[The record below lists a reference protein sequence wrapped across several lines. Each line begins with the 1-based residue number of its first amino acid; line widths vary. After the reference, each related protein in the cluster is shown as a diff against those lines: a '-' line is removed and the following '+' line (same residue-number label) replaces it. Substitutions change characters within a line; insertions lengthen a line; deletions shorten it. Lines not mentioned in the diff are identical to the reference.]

1 MCISC
6 IPLGKDLFVRLL
18 QEALSRYADIDRRHV
33 ETKLLSQEDGNI
45 TFNNIKI
52 VPQKFELSSSN
63 DGYRKIL
70 LLEGEISK
78 LTIGWRW
85 SSFMVLEESWIRLE
99 GVDLTGTIVVERQEE
114 NGQKCND
121 EEFQQKAPTNC
132 KSGLLHSIAR
142 EYDHFM
148 TSMKDIIP
156 SSQMIQQV
164 IFHLT
169 NTLSITL
176 TGLKF
181 YIRTSDDEITHQRL
195 GNPPFRLVL
204 GFDRF
209 EFLPLSPNSE
219 NGKRRTSTVKTNRFV
234 HIGLDAFHI
243 EIIDFEDSAVKEGK
257 RLPVVDPP
265 FSYAATLRRVYGTRF
280 VDTMYGFEIVGQ
292 PTEQGKGS
300 VQLDCTHGI
309 TINAGTRQMLALNAF
324 QTLFFGTLTPSEQE
338 EHPPTPQSLDKQT
351 TSDSQVQPLS
361 QGQYTTTFS
370 QIPCAL
376 IYIIVI
382 VATWTIFSD
391 LCEIGRADSGSIF
404 GFSNKEADQRVWLK
418 RLSLFYHCARAAGC
432 TLVVV
437 FSRKLLTALN
447 QPASEAWLKSSDNRE
462 LQRSPAV
469 YRLPIPSLTINAS
482 NDVRVKFVDVSILGR
497 LDFEVSNVSAEKF
510 EGSSPDVASNSGMR
524 LKGSGMRIAINQ
536 NGALVNLDSINELY
550 VPGQV
555 HMTEPLL
562 GTVVRWNKGIV
573 QLKMKSFVGTSLKN
587 PKKKTTELS
596 TSDNKIGTKQW
607 REMKRLFRPRYREKL
622 SNPFR
627 ILGNAS
633 HINDNGSMIQK
644 MDWSQDR
651 KDTPKKVEIRRL
663 MYEDIETELSLLK
676 DLAIKFE
683 KIPVK
688 THVRSL
694 RLYKNSFRGSEA
706 VDFMLGMDST
716 KSRRTVIE
724 TLRQMQTDFKLFEDV
739 TIDFLS
745 IQDDYEKLYH
755 FIPENERTNW
765 SGEHALVRPQTPDNV
780 CDTVA
785 SSRDESTLPF
795 KLQLFVEEVLLKDEK
810 KQFVF
815 TLRSGFAYVR
825 PCPHLSALDVILS
838 FDLIGN
844 DVFLIGN
851 GRIRGFFHPE
861 LPREILKMQVS
872 VDVFRA
878 TTGYSVESW
887 MDNLGFKLE
896 EDDDEDKESSWA
908 DGSWRLPYVYI
919 APFSLNLVLKGFI
932 AMNDSKDKSIR
943 VDDFFGT
950 KNTTSNS
957 LIFYFVTVVLGRTPG
972 MLQNV
977 KFLGMDVTDMAGV
990 GTGMTVGARFIP
1002 GGEYMALAALATVDL
1017 ATGAA
1022 AAGKESRGRPD
1033 DKYVF
1038 GDITRGMR
1046 YFLKDTIR
1054 KGALSRGKSYHDF
1067 YDADDKVKVD
1077 PADFVVGAT
1086 EETEKYLDR
1095 NKARF
1100 VGATVGCVATITL
1113 SVFFTPWVG
1122 VGAGLLAGQGT
1133 TYFITFAEKKIND
1146 LRDKNGTSTKTTT
1159 HENDLG
1165 LSIVSNDSPTQKRTN
1180 RLRNR
1185 RNQQHDHRW

>member
-1 MCISC
+1 M
-6 IPLGKDLFVRLL
+6 LGKDLFVRLL
-18 QEALSRYADIDRRHV
+18 QEALSRYVDIDRRHV
-33 ETKLLSQEDGNI
+33 ETKLLSQEDGNV

-78 LTIGWRW
+78 LTIGLRW
-85 SSFMVLEESWIRLE
+85 SSFMILEESWIRLE
-99 GVDLTGTIVVERQEE
+99 GVDLTGMIIVERQEE

-121 EEFQQKAPTNC
+121 GEFQQKAPTK
-132 KSGLLHSIAR
+132 KSGLLHSFAR

-148 TSMKDIIP
+148 TFMKDIIP

-181 YIRTSDDEITHQRL
+181 YIRTSDDKITRQRL

-204 GFDRF
+204 GFDLF

-219 NGKRRTSTVKTNRFV
+219 NGKRRTSTVETNRFV
-234 HIGLDAFHI
+234 HIGLDAFYMD
-243 EIIDFEDSAVKEGK
+243 IIDFEDSAVKEGK

-300 VQLDCTHGI
+300 IQFDCTHGI

-324 QTLFFGTLTPSEQE
+324 QALFFGTLTPSDKE

-370 QIPCAL
+370 QILCAL
-376 IYIIVI
+376 VYIIVT
-382 VATWTIFSD
+382 VATWTIVSD
-391 LCEIGRADSGSIF
+391 LFEIGRADSGSIL

-437 FSRKLLTALN
+437 FSRKLLTALK
-447 QPASEAWLKSSDNRE
+447 QPASEAWLKSSDNRA

-469 YRLPIPSLTINAS
+469 YRLPITSLTINTS
-482 NDVRVKFVDVSILGR
+482 NDVRVKFIDVSILGR
-497 LDFEVSNVSAEKF
+497 LDFEVSNFSAEHF
-510 EGSSPDVASNSGMR
+510 EGSSPDVASKSGMR

-536 NGALVNLDSINELY
+536 NGDLLNLDSINELY

-555 HMTEPLL
+555 HLTEPLL

-573 QLKMKSFVGTSLKN
+573 HVKMKSFVGTSLKN
-587 PKKKTTELS
+587 QKTKPIDLS
-596 TSDNKIGTKQW
+596 TSNIDSGTKHW
-607 REMKRLFRPRYREKL
+607 REMKRLFREKL
-622 SNPFR
+622 SNPLR
-627 ILGNAS
+627 NLGNAS
-633 HINDNGSMIQK
+633 HDNGSMLQK

-651 KDTPKKVEIRRL
+651 KETSKKYKIRRL
-663 MYEDIETELSLLK
+663 IYEDIDTELSLLK
-676 DLAIKFE
+676 YLAIKFE

-706 VDFMLGMDST
+706 VDFLLGIDSA

-739 TIDFLS
+739 TRDFLS
-745 IQDDYEKLYH
+745 IQDDYEKLYR

-765 SGEHALVRPQTPDNV
+765 SGKHTGVRPQTADHS
-780 CDTVA
+780 CDIIA
-785 SSRDESTLPF
+785 SSLDESMLPF
-795 KLQLFVEEVLLKDEK
+795 KLLLFVDEVLLKDEK
-810 KQFVF
+810 EQSLF
-815 TLRSGFAYVR
+815 TMRSGFAYVR
-825 PCPHLSALDVILS
+825 PCPHSSALDVTLS
-838 FDLIGN
+838 FDSIGH

-872 VDVFRA
+872 VDVFTA
-878 TTGYSVESW
+878 TAGYSIESW
-887 MDNLGFKLE
+887 MEYLGFTFE
-896 EDDDEDKESSWA
+896 EHYDEDKRNSLA

-932 AMNDSKDKSIR
+932 AMNGGKDKSIR
-943 VDDFFGT
+943 IGDFFGT

-957 LIFYFVTVVLGRTPG
+957 LIVYFVTIVLGRTPG

-990 GTGMTVGARFIP
+990 GTGMTVGAKFIP

-1017 ATGAA
+1017 ATGVA

-1033 DKYVF
+1033 DKYFF
-1038 GDITRGMR
+1038 GDITRGII
-1046 YFLKDTIR
+1046 YGLKDTTR
-1054 KGALSRGKSYHDF
+1054 KGALSRGKSYQDF
-1067 YDADDKVKVD
+1067 YDENDKVKVD
-1077 PADFVVGAT
+1077 PVDFFVGAT

-1100 VGATVGCVATITL
+1100 VGATVGCVATVTL

-1133 TYFITFAEKKIND
+1133 TYFITFAEKKINYV
-1146 LRDKNGTSTKTTT
+1146 RDKNCTSKKTTT
-1159 HENDLG
+1159 LENDLG
-1165 LSIVSNDSPTQKRTN
+1165 LSLVSNDSPTQKRTN

-1185 RNQQHDHRW
+1185 RNHQHDHRW